1 MKKLILILLFI
12 PLVSF
17 GQLVND
23 DSTGYSNVYE
33 VEMSKKEI
41 HQKLNE
47 WIGFTYNSANDVV
60 QLNTEDKIIVKGSV
74 PINFEFYKRVFEI
87 GVRHTLS
94 FSIRDNK
101 YKIDFIPNSA
111 YQTIN
116 GKDLMNSNFLNKF
129 IRKEPLLNDNIFY
142 AIQVQAIKEELLKSG
157 LGYNEKNATKAAD
170 RRTKKDIQIM
180 YRRYANNQRTWNNS
194 MKILFENIAN
204 YINSKDDNW

>member
-1 MKKLILILLFI
+1 MKKIIILFLLSTI
-12 PLVSF
+12 TGLS
-17 GQLVND
+17 QEVNEN
-23 DSTGYSNVYE
+23 SSGYTSIYE

-41 HQKLNE
+41 HQKINE
-47 WIGFTYNSANDVV
+47 WIGYTYNSANDVV
-60 QLNTEDKIIVKGSV
+60 QLNTEDKIIVKGSI

-170 RRTKKDIQIM
+170 RRAKKDIQIM

-194 MKILFENIAN
+194 IKILFENIAN